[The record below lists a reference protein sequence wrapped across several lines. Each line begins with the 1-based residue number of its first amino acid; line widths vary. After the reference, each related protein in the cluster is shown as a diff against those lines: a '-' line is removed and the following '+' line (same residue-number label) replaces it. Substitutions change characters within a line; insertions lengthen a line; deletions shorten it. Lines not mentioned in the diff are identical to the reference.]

1 MVTSVDSELRL
12 IKDKINQKIG
22 ERNTLQLKK
31 EQIELRLMEIDSK
44 TQTHENASI
53 FLQTL
58 SDETRQMIINK
69 ISRIVTDALKK
80 VLDKN
85 LEFEMQLSTERN
97 QVDIKFLVKDNTMN
111 KSYEI
116 LNSFGGG
123 LADIVSFPLRVSL
136 LLKWSPQLSRVL
148 IMDEMF
154 KAVDVTNKEFLG
166 EFVRQLSEKLNLQII
181 LVTHSPELASKAHQ
195 QFKVN
200 NYKGV
205 STVNVA

>member
-1 MVTSVDSELRL
+1 MEVIDLKIREL
-12 IKDKINQKIG
+12 KAKINQQIG
-22 ERNTLQLKK
+22 ECNALRTKK
-31 EQIELRLMEIDSK
+31 EQVELRLMEIDTK
-44 TQTHENASI
+44 IQTHENASI

-69 ISRIVTDALKK
+69 MSNIVTDALKQ

-85 LEFEMQLSTERN
+85 LAFEMQLSTERN
-97 QVDIKFLVKDNTMN
+97 QVDIKFLVKDTTMN

-148 IMDEMF
+148 IMDETF
-154 KAVDVTNKEFLG
+154 KAVDVTNQAFLG
-166 EFVRQLSEKLNLQII
+166 EFIRQLSEKLRLQII
-181 LVTHSPELASKAHQ
+181 LVTHSSEIASKAHK

-200 NYKGV
+200 NAKGV
-205 STVNVA
+205 STVNEA

>member
-1 MVTSVDSELRL
+1 MEVIDLKIREL
-12 IKDKINQKIG
+12 KANINQQIG
-22 ERNTLQLKK
+22 ECNALRLKK
-31 EQIELRLMEIDSK
+31 EQVELRLMEIDSK
-44 TQTHENASI
+44 IATQEKASL

-58 SDETRQMIINK
+58 SDETRQMIIDK
-69 ISRIVTDALKK
+69 ISSIVTDALKK

-85 LEFEMQLSTERN
+85 LAFEMQLSTERN
-97 QVDIKFLVKDNTMN
+97 QADIKFLVKDLTMN

-136 LLKWSPQLSRVL
+136 LLKWSPQLSRIL
-148 IMDEMF
+148 IMDETF
-154 KAVDVTNKEFLG
+154 KAVDVTNQAFLG
-166 EFVRQLSEKLNLQII
+166 EFVRQLSEKLNLQILLI
-181 LVTHSPELASKAHQ
+181 THSPELASKAHQ

-205 STVNVA
+205 STVNVE